1 MRELADTID
10 TSATPEPSRKAL
22 FSERLRT
29 MMAEK
34 KLSVSELARLIQQ
47 HMPDEKFNSV
57 NISHYRSGRSFPRPR
72 IMRAL
77 NLALGENIDTAL
89 PEASSKTQIPD
100 RKSSFVGAGSGDDGK
115 GAVEMPKLPAFRLQD
130 MEGGEAWIQINQRL
144 SWTTVIKLLQVLKCE
159 DKG

>member
-10 TSATPEPSRKAL
+10 ASVTSEPSRKAL

-34 KLSVSELARLIQQ
+34 KLSVSELAKLIQQ

-72 IMRAL
+72 ILRAL

-89 PEASSKTQIPD
+89 PQASSKTDSPD
-100 RKSSFVGAGSGDDGK
+100 RKSSRVGARSGDDVK
-115 GAVEMPKLPAFRLQD
+115 GAIEMLKLPAFRLQD

-144 SWTTVIKLLQVLKCE
+144 SWSTVIKLLQVLKCE